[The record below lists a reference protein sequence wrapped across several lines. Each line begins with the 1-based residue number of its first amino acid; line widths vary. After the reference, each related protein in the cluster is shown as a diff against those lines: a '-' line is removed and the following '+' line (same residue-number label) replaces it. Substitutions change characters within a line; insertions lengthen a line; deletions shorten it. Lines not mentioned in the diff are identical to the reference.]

1 MVLTTLSLK
10 NDYWE
15 TFDLNDDDLEQI
27 YDHLLE
33 IETPLTPKEL
43 ASVMIENRL
52 EVEKKAAEMKQ
63 SEGGKPYLPKEEFLE
78 GEKVVFPSLEWE
90 AGVVTKVRDPK
101 TYDDIEYKVI
111 EVEFQNGEK
120 REYASGL
127 AQHVLNDPV
136 DLGEEDPL
144 VNPESVMETYGDLV
158 SEKLVSA
165 LDKNDDFVYIAGRW
179 FPRAL
184 LVDVNVGNL
193 NLAEAV
199 LDMAA
204 GGPNSTAEILAQV
217 SMPEGVNESLAGFS
231 LDLALQEDS
240 RFDEVGVAGEVS
252 WFLKRLEPE
261 DVQNAPLFLQYNPID
276 ADQSVITEQMRR
288 LELQLDDE
296 LSVLDTIVEP
306 ANGSLS
312 VSLIFPHW
320 RAGSLPLSPRLAQM
334 FPTAY
339 ESPRVRF
346 LLVDGDTGEKFPGW
360 VVRDKKYV
368 FGLRE
373 WYLEKG
379 AMPGSIINLRKG
391 ETLGEV
397 IVSTEPHISAKEW
410 VRTALVGADGGVV
423 YAMLKQPVS
432 TTFEDWMMIAMPA
445 DTTALD
451 QAWEERSKSPLPF
464 EQVVVE
470 TLQELAKLNPQS
482 HVHAA
487 ELYSAVNVV
496 YRCPPGPIMSVL
508 ASRPWFEH
516 VGDLHF
522 RYKDSTGE

>member
-15 TFDLNDDDLEQI
+15 TFELSDDDLERI

-33 IETPLTPKEL
+33 IETPLTPNEL
-43 ASVMIENRL
+43 SAVLVDNRIEQ
-52 EVEKKAAEMKQ
+52 EKKAAELKQ
-63 SEGGKPYLPKEEFLE
+63 SEGGKPYLPKEVFLK
-78 GEKVVFPSLEWE
+78 GEKVVFPTLNWE
-90 AGVVTKVRDPK
+90 AGIVTNVRDPK
-101 TYDDIEYKVI
+101 TYDDIDYKVI
-111 EVEFQNGEK
+111 EVEFENGEK
-120 REYASGL
+120 REYASAL
-127 AQHVLNDPV
+127 AEHVLNDPV
-136 DLGEEDPL
+136 ELGEEDPL
-144 VNPESVMETYGDLV
+144 LKLESVMQNYGDLV
-158 SEKLVSA
+158 STKLIAA
-165 LDKNDDFVYIAGRW
+165 LGNNDDFVYIAGRW

-199 LDMAA
+199 LDMAE
-204 GGPNSTAEILAQV
+204 GGPNSTLEILSQV
-217 SMPEGVNESLAGFS
+217 SMPEGVNEKLAGFS
-231 LDLALQEDS
+231 LDLALQEDA

-252 WFLKRLEPE
+252 WFLKRLEPK
-261 DVQNAPLFLQYNPID
+261 DVQNTPLFLEYNPVD
-276 ADQSVITEQMRR
+276 YDKSVITDQMRR
-288 LELQLDDE
+288 LELRLDDE
-296 LSVLDTIVEP
+296 LSELDAEVKKVGNQVT
-306 ANGSLS
+306 

-320 RAGSLPLSPRLAQM
+320 RAGTLPLSPRLKHM

-346 LLVDGDTGEKFPGW
+346 LLVDGETGEKFPGW
-360 VVRDKKYV
+360 VVRHKKYV
-368 FGLRE
+368 YGLRQ
-373 WYLEKG
+373 WYLDKG
-379 AMPGSIINLRKG
+379 VMPGSVINLRKG
-391 ETLGEV
+391 ENPGEV

-445 DTTALD
+445 DTSALD
-451 QAWEERSKSPLPF
+451 QAWEERAKSPLPF

-496 YRCPPGPIMSVL
+496 YRCPPGPILSVL
-508 ASRPWFEH
+508 ASRPWFDH

-522 RYKDSTGE
+522 KYKDSSGE